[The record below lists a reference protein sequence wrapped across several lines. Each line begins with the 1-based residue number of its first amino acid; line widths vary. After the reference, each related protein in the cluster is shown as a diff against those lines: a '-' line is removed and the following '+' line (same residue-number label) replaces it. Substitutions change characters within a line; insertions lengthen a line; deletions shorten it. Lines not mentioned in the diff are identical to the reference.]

1 MTIRRTPGFVP
12 RIGVAAVALLGSLG
26 FLVWRQARALEG
38 LADLAQVRTERRLAI
53 DELADMERR
62 IQVLESRSRV
72 VPEARRLLGMRTP
85 NASEIVILPGEVP

>member
-1 MTIRRTPGFVP
+1 MTTRRTPGFVP
-12 RIGVAAVALLGSLG
+12 RIGVAAVVLLGSLG

-38 LADLAQVRTERRLAI
+38 LSDLAQVRTERRLAI

-85 NASEIVILPGEVP
+85 NASEIVILPGEAP